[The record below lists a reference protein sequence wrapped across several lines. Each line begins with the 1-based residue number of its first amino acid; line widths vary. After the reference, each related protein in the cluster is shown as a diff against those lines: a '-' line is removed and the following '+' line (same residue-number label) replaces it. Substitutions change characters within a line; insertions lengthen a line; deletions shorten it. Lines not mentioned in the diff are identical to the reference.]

1 MKPHLDLFEASC
13 IEAQSRSDASEAA
26 VGFNP
31 RTSVRQSLR
40 HEVTAHVTLGH
51 ALSGRYAAP
60 RFADPNR
67 GLKPTADFGPSLRD
81 TRQSLVLA
89 FALFVVG
96 ILQPVVAESPVRP
109 GDRIAF
115 VGNTFADQ
123 LRMYGYLET
132 LLLQRSI
139 DKPISIRNLGWAG
152 DMLTARDR
160 PTNFPTEESTL
171 TAHKTDVI
179 IACFG
184 MGESFAGEA
193 GMNAFKE
200 DLQDFIASHKGKQ
213 YNGKTEVRLILIS
226 PVAYEDHGNRTP
238 NWERRNRELSAYTRA
253 MNAVAKQAGLPFVDL
268 NRPTSDLMEDY
279 SAPKM
284 TGNGVNLNDYGYW
297 CVSRTLADALIAG
310 PKPWRLNI
318 DAGTGKGSGKGV
330 EVADVNRAGEG
341 IRFKV
346 SEKSWP
352 TLGAPVKGK
361 VHRSLDGNRDRL
373 IVRNLPAGDYQL
385 TIEGK
390 AVASASAEQWAEG
403 VAITTSPAHQT
414 LQAYRD
420 AIYDKNVNFVYS
432 WKALN
437 QVHIVGERRKS
448 NSGRALPAEV
458 IEFNKIAIAKDEAL
472 AKGIELKTREWR
484 LEPAK

>member
-1 MKPHLDLFEASC
+1 M
-13 IEAQSRSDASEAA
+13 
-26 VGFNP
+26 
-31 RTSVRQSLR
+31 
-40 HEVTAHVTLGH
+40 
-51 ALSGRYAAP
+51 
-60 RFADPNR
+60 
-67 GLKPTADFGPSLRD
+67 
-81 TRQSLVLA
+81 VLA

-253 MNAVAKQAGLPFVDL
+253 MNAVAKQLDFLCRPQSPDLRPDGGLLRAEDDGQRGEPERLWLLVCEPDSG
-268 NRPTSDLMEDY
+268 RCSD
-279 SAPKM
+279 
-284 TGNGVNLNDYGYW
+284 
-297 CVSRTLADALIAG
+297 SRTQAMATEHRCRNGQGI
-310 PKPWRLNI
+310 RQRC
-318 DAGTGKGSGKGV
+318 GSGGCQPG
-330 EVADVNRAGEG
+330 RGG
-341 IRFKV
+341 YRFKV

-437 QVHIVGERRKS
+437 RGPHSRRAPQVQQRS
-448 NSGRALPAEV
+448 CAPGRGDR
-458 IEFNKIAIAKDEAL
+458 IQQD
-472 AKGIELKTREWR
+472 RHR
-484 LEPAK
+484 QR